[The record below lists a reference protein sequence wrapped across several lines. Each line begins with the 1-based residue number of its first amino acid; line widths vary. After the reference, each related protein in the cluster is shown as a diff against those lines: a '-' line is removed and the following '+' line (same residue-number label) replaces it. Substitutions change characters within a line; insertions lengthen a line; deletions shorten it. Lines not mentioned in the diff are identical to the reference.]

1 MKTVGICTLGCK
13 VNTYESEYVINELQR
28 AGYEIKDFNDI
39 CDIYIINTC
48 TVTNTSDVKSRK
60 MIRSACKKNKNALVI
75 AMGCFIEA
83 NKNFS
88 EDGVDIYLGT
98 KDKSKIVRLIED
110 YYKNEEIIRDL
121 YDKEEAEVFED
132 MYINNFPGRTRAFV
146 KIQDGCE
153 NYCNYCIIPYVRG
166 KSRSKDKDEVIKEI
180 KELVANGYK
189 EVVLTGI
196 NTGNYGK
203 DINTSFS
210 SLLEELIKID
220 GLKRLRISSIE
231 ATEINEDILNILKRS
246 RIIVDHLHIP
256 IQSGSNRIL
265 KLMNR
270 KYDLNYYKE
279 KIKKIRE
286 IRKDIAITTDIIV
299 GYPEETDEDFSDTLE
314 TARSIAFAKIHVF
327 PYSLRSNTPAAEIK
341 EQVDGNIK
349 KERARKL
356 LSLSKELE
364 INYFNK
370 FIGKDKLVLIE
381 NKKDGYSYGHTDN
394 YLHVKIKG
402 EFDSNTFVNVKL
414 KEIDYPYIN
423 GEKIDE

>member
-13 VNTYESEYVINELQR
+13 VNTYESEYIINKLKEN
-28 AGYEIKDFNDI
+28 GYMIKDFNDT

-60 MIRSACKKNKNALVI
+60 MIRNACKRNKDALII

-83 NKNFS
+83 NKSFV

-98 KDKSKIVRLIED
+98 KDKSKIVNLIED
-110 YYKNEEIIRDL
+110 YYKNKEIIRDL
-121 YDKEEAEVFED
+121 YDENQETFED

-166 KSRSKDKDEVIKEI
+166 KSRSKNKDEVIKEI
-180 KELVANGYK
+180 KELVNNGYK
-189 EVVLTGI
+189 EIVLTGI

-210 SLLEELIKID
+210 SLLKELIKID
-220 GLKRLRISSIE
+220 GLERLRISSIE
-231 ATEINEDILNILKRS
+231 VTEINKDILDILKTS
-246 RIIVDHLHIP
+246 KIIVDHLHIP
-256 IQSGSNRIL
+256 IQSGCDRVL

-270 KYDLNYYKE
+270 KYNLDYYKE

-286 IRKDIAITTDIIV
+286 IRKDIAITTDLIV
-299 GYPEETDEDFSDTLE
+299 GYPEETEEDFNDTLE
-314 TARSIAFAKIHVF
+314 TAHTIAFSKIHVF
-327 PYSLRSNTPAAEIK
+327 PYSLRSNTKAADIK
-341 EQVDGNIK
+341 DQVDGNTK
-349 KERARKL
+349 KERARRL
-356 LSLSKELE
+356 LNLSKELE
-364 INYFNK
+364 IDYFNK
-370 FIGKDKLVLIE
+370 FIGKNKLVLIE

-394 YLHVKIKG
+394 YLYVKIKG
-402 EFDSNTFVNVKL
+402 EFENNTFVNVKL
-414 KEIDYPYIN
+414 KEINYPYIS